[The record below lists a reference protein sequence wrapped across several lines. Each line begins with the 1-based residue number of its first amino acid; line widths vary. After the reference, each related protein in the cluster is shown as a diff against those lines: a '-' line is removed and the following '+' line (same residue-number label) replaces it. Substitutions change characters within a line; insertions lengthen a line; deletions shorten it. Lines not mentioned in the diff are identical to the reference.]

1 MLHPVPLFML
11 AIGPIVLYPLW
22 RIFGRTGL
30 PPALSLIVLLPIAG
44 PLFVS
49 CILAFA
55 RWPKEPQ
62 HGR

>member
-1 MLHPVPLFML
+1 MTNPITIYLV

-22 RIFGRTGL
+22 RIFRRTGL
-30 PPALSLIVLLPIAG
+30 PPVLSIIVLIPIAG

-55 RWPKEPQ
+55 RWPKEPR
-62 HGR
+62 HES

>member
-1 MLHPVPLFML
+1 MTNPITLFFI

-22 RIFGRTGL
+22 RIYKRTGL
-30 PPALSLIVLLPIAG
+30 PAWLSLIVLIPIAG

-62 HGR
+62 QDA

>member
-1 MLHPVPLFML
+1 MYPIPIFLV
-11 AIGPIVLYPLW
+11 AIGPVVLYPLW
-22 RIFGRTGL
+22 RIFARTGL
-30 PPALSLIVLLPIAG
+30 HPALSLIVLLPIAG